1 MGSGVDLMS
10 EYGNYT
16 LDEYRDALASNS
28 PTPGGG
34 TAAAVALS
42 QGAAL
47 ALMVCNLTEGR
58 EKWKEGWAAAEI
70 CRGIAE
76 PLLEL
81 GHQLASDDAQAFD
94 HVMLAYK
101 MPKNSDEEIEQ
112 RKSAIQKHTL
122 NAAMIPMQ
130 TARAAFD
137 LLQTLHS
144 LASTGNSNA
153 VTDVG
158 VASLLVS
165 AACKGALFNVEINIS
180 SLSESE
186 EATQLR
192 CELDDLR
199 IKCRN
204 SARDVMHAVHDR
216 IQS

>member
-1 MGSGVDLMS
+1 MS

-16 LDEYRDALASNS
+16 LDEYRDALASGA

-47 ALMVCNLTEGR
+47 ALMVCNLTEGK
-58 EKWKEGWAAAEI
+58 EKWKEGWTAAEK
-70 CRGIAE
+70 CRAIAE
-76 PLLEL
+76 PLLER

-94 HVMLAYK
+94 HVMSAYR
-101 MPKNSDEEIEQ
+101 MPKGSDEEIDQ
-112 RKSAIQKHTL
+112 RKLEIQKQTL
-122 NAAMIPMQ
+122 NAAMVPMQ
-130 TARAAFD
+130 TARAAFG
-137 LLQTLHS
+137 LLQTLPA
-144 LASTGNSNA
+144 LASMGNSNA

-158 VASLLVS
+158 VASLLTS

-180 SLSESE
+180 SLPESVE
-186 EATQLR
+186 SIQLR
-192 CELDDLR
+192 NELEDLR

-204 SARDVMHAVHDR
+204 CAREVMHAVHDR